1 MAITKK
7 TAEKIREL
15 KTYLNSSKT
24 ISGREVIE
32 VYNQFATETGNIPY
46 RKRDSGC
53 ASCII
58 RLVKIMNDYLDAKE
72 RKEEKASAPK
82 SESKGKGKKKGGK
95 TK

>member
-1 MAITKK
+1 MEKK
-7 TAEKIREL
+7 TIERIREL

-32 VYNQFATETGNIPY
+32 TYNQFATETGNIPY

-58 RLVKIMNDYLDAKE
+58 RLVKIMNDYLDSKE
-72 RKEEKASAPK
+72 KKEEQKAS
-82 SESKGKGKKKGGK
+82 SKKENSKGKKKGGK

>member
-1 MAITKK
+1 MAVTKK

-72 RKEEKASAPK
+72 RKEEKASTEKPK
-82 SESKGKGKKKGGK
+82 QNKGKNKGGK